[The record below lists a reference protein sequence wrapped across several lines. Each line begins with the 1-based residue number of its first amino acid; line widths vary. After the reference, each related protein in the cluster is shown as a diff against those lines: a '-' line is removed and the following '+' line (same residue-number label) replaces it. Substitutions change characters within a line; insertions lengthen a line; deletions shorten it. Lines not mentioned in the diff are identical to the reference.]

1 MSRTLMALSAV
12 IALSFG
18 ALHLFMT
25 YRGPKL
31 RPRDPALQE
40 LGCPKSP
47 RSSAPDHDVARVD
60 RLQCQP

>member
-25 YRGPKL
+25 YSGQRSGPT
-31 RPRDPALQE
+31 RPA
-40 LGCPKSP
+40 
-47 RSSAPDHDVARVD
+47 
-60 RLQCQP
+60 RLQAPTEF